1 MGVAVGKNECVGR
14 PGVGGAHVQR
24 VGRFGADLP
33 GGGEEPVMVG
43 EAFVEDI
50 VKNNSPQVLAAAP
63 RP

>member
-1 MGVAVGKNECVGR
+1 M
-14 PGVGGAHVQR
+14 QR